1 MRHKLFAHSEATLAV
16 GQDDYSHEAVIEND
30 GKMVSLERFFGGNL
44 PESQQFSLNSCEG
57 HDFKQAHLGGS

>member
-30 GKMVSLERFFGGNL
+30 GKMVARAFFWRKPPRKPAIL
-44 PESQQFSLNSCEG
+44 FEFM
-57 HDFKQAHLGGS
+57 